1 MRAEMLSPTF
11 NPHLENFLHR
21 QDGYIISKKK
31 LSTAPIACRED
42 SRIKFSLLNCH
53 DLTQLPSA
61 FSFPVLTGFFLA
73 LYANMKI
80 YRRAPGRAIL
90 QLFKRFLLSPFTLC
104 CQARRASPLQ
114 RGAQAYGSVLKHKGT
129 VAILSVIAQVK
140 RNYMTTELFRV
151 QKSLE
156 AVVSNLL
163 LKQFL
168 LGQVAQGIVK
178 LRAGTSK
185 DGCCTYLSGP
195 LVQYLNSLLVIF
207 FSF

>member
-61 FSFPVLTGFFLA
+61 FSFPVLMGFFLA

-90 QLFKRFLLSPFTLC
+90 QLFKRFPLSPFTLC

-114 RGAQAYGSVLKHKGT
+114 RGAQAYDGVLKDKGT

-140 RNYMTTELFRV
+140 QNYMTTELFKGAGSSGGHHLQPPAQAIPPRSGCTGHCQAEGWV
-151 QKSLE
+151 PPRMVVAPTSLGPW
-156 AVVSNLL
+156 S
-163 LKQFL
+163 
-168 LGQVAQGIVK
+168 GI
-178 LRAGTSK
+178 
-185 DGCCTYLSGP
+185 
-195 LVQYLNSLLVIF
+195 
-207 FSF
+207 

>member
-61 FSFPVLTGFFLA
+61 FSFPVLMGFFLA
-73 LYANMKI
+73 LHANMKI

-90 QLFKRFLLSPFTLC
+90 QLFKRFPLSPFTLC

-114 RGAQAYGSVLKHKGT
+114 RCAQAYDGVLKGDGANSECH
-129 VAILSVIAQVK
+129 S
-140 RNYMTTELFRV
+140 
-151 QKSLE
+151 S
-156 AVVSNLL
+156 
-163 LKQFL
+163 
-168 LGQVAQGIVK
+168 GQTK
-178 LRAGTSK
+178 LHDHR
-185 DGCCTYLSGP
+185 
-195 LVQYLNSLLVIF
+195 II
-207 FSF
+207 